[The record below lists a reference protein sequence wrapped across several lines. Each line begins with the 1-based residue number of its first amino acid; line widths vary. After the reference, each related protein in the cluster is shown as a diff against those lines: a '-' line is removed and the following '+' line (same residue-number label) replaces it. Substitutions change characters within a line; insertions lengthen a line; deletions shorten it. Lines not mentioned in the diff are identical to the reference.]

1 MLKSWVYWSLF
12 ALASVLLSEC
22 LRTFKAFTVSP
33 DLGNGLM
40 LAGFLVAMLAVVITL
55 LLHHYK
61 IDHQEG
67 RLANRVALFDWL
79 LTRMGQLKA
88 TV

>member
-1 MLKSWVYWSLF
+1 MLKPWIYWTLF
-12 ALASVLLSEC
+12 AVASVLLSEC
-22 LRTFKAFTVSP
+22 LRVFKAFTLVPDVS
-33 DLGNGLM
+33 NGLV
-40 LAGFLVAMLAVVITL
+40 LAGFLSAMVSVVITL

-61 IDHQEG
+61 IDHHEG

-79 LTRMGQLKA
+79 LTRMGQLKV